1 MPLARP
7 RVENRYRTQEI
18 NLQPFG
24 NTISVEADSDN
35 PFEDTRDVEIF
46 TQASGGMAGPDS
58 RMRSRG
64 VLVQRPQHTQRQ
76 GGQVRAFR
84 VKMDAAHPG
93 FMPGMG
99 DLPPRRGGH
108 PARISHNGY
117 MPGMGD
123 LPARPQR
130 RRPARNHNGYMPGMG
145 SFGDEPGAQY
155 NAPVAVPAAAPAAGT
170 PAWLQAIQD
179 AGKVTAGV
187 VQARYDSQTA
197 ASTAKAQQAL
207 MAAEQARAD
216 QMRSQS
222 LMSSTLANMNRN
234 KVLVYGLGAV
244 AVAALGAAIFLKR
257 KKSRR

>member
-1 MPLARP
+1 MALPRP

-18 NLQPFG
+18 DLQPYG
-24 NTISVEADSDN
+24 NTISVEAESDN

-46 TQASGGMAGPDS
+46 TQASGGMAGPDP
-58 RMRSRG
+58 RQRSRG
-64 VLVQRPQHTQRQ
+64 VMVKRPEHTQRQ

-99 DLPPRRGGH
+99 DLPPRRRG
-108 PARISHNGY
+108 GY

-123 LPARPQR
+123 VAAPV
-130 RRPARNHNGYMPGMG
+130 RRPRRISHNGYMPGMG
-145 SFGDEPGAQY
+145 SFGDEPGAQF
-155 NAPVAVPAAAPAAGT
+155 NAPAAAPAVGT

-222 LMSSTLANMNRN
+222 LMSSTLANMNKN
-234 KVLVYGLGAV
+234 KILVYGLGAV